1 MGVISDESKSTVTD
15 TTQMIIETN
24 FRDSRYEA
32 EWANQLWG
40 IEEAVKAQDD
50 SLNGE
55 KIVGTYT
62 PK

>member
-1 MGVISDESKSTVTD
+1 
-15 TTQMIIETN
+15 MIIETN
-24 FRDSRYEA
+24 YRDSRYEA